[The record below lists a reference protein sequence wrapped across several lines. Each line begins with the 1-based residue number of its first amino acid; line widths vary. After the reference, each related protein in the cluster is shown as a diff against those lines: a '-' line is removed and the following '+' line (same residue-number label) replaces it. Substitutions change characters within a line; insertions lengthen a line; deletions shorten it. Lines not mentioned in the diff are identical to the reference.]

1 MESGF
6 CVPIKIEFLSILGQ
20 LKAANSLI
28 DKQHSGLKLI
38 SVISVN
44 RAVTRDWYVKN
55 KQIKTKEC
63 QKGI

>member
-6 CVPIKIEFLSILGQ
+6 CVPMKIEFLSILGQ

-44 RAVTRDWYVKN
+44 RADQGLIR
-55 KQIKTKEC
+55 
-63 QKGI
+63 